1 MSGLLYREDMG
12 RTLGEDV
19 PLQVWEDHQGF
30 RDAWT
35 RGCEAL
41 GLGGRRIA
49 VNDGKTIRLEISSV
63 PIMRIPKTTV
73 TDVSRA
79 MIML

>member
-1 MSGLLYREDMG
+1 MPVKKQPTEIAADSSTVLLKR
-12 RTLGEDV
+12 R
-19 PLQVWEDHQGF
+19 QI
-30 RDAWT
+30 
-35 RGCEAL
+35 
-41 GLGGRRIA
+41 RIA